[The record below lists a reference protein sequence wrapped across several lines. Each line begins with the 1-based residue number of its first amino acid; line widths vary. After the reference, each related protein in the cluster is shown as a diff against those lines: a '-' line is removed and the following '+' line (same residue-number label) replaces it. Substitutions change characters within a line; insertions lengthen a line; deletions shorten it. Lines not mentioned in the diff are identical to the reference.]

1 MTDDQERAVY
11 QHEWSHFSPSIAVV
25 ESLSDAIRC
34 EPTDLPVLGDAVDAD
49 ALDRLFSGPGAD
61 QPVRISFTYAGY
73 PVTVSSDG
81 TVTVD
86 RLTGDS
92 V

>member
-1 MTDDQERAVY
+1 MTDEQKRAVY
-11 QHEWSHFSPSIAVV
+11 QHEWSHVSPSIAVV

-34 EPTDLPVLGDAVDAD
+34 EPTDLPALGDAVDAD
-49 ALDRLFSGPGAD
+49 ALDRLFSGPGSG
-61 QPVRISFTYAGY
+61 QSVHISFTYAGH

-86 RLTGDS
+86 RRTSDP